1 MGIHPKCKDKQ
12 AVFGACLKLFAPET
26 HDEWV
31 LRYKEM
37 KKKDFDTPKL
47 FTLSNPFKQKK
58 LNVSDFARALET
70 VIHNLCQNMASDKT
84 QKELL
89 IHGSVNELSDLKDKA
104 SLLRLVNTLDKVQ
117 QMINQVVT
125 RDNTWVGRLKIF
137 LSRIKHFG
145 FCTPR
150 EKLANLAAQ
159 YNHSLASLNIQSLDE
174 AAKKEVMQLLDKTQ
188 VLLGST
194 DKPLKEALITNFTVL
209 KGRLDTL
216 TGTEPLSEIK
226 PSLSG

>member
-1 MGIHPKCKDKQ
+1 M
-12 AVFGACLKLFAPET
+12 
-26 HDEWV
+26 
-31 LRYKEM
+31 
-37 KKKDFDTPKL
+37 
-47 FTLSNPFKQKK
+47 
-58 LNVSDFARALET
+58 
-70 VIHNLCQNMASDKT
+70 
-84 QKELL
+84 
-89 IHGSVNELSDLKDKA
+89 KDKA

-188 VLLGST
+188 VLLGSIERSFRYVNWNRT
-194 DKPLKEALITNFTVL
+194 FIGNKAFIVRINASYVSNSTQ
-209 KGRLDTL
+209 
-216 TGTEPLSEIK
+216 S
-226 PSLSG
+226 PSLQECRVDKAQRVHQNGFFLFPILSLFTAIS